1 MIDHIPLEDLSARL
15 DDALP
20 PTRCAQIDAHVAV
33 CDACRSELAS
43 LQWTVRFL
51 RAMPAEEV
59 PAPAAFHVGA
69 ATAYAAGAGDDT
81 DDNRDSW
88 TMAGRA
94 WAAFGAIAALFVV
107 AFGLSRM
114 VRDPLDGPAPA
125 PDAASVASD
134 ADTAQVVAGGAGPG
148 YGVDVGTGTPDAN
161 HPDVGEAPQGS
172 TVGPPPPPG
181 VEVAAATGA
190 QTEPAAGEGGG
201 ANGSDPA
208 DPKLQAVLRQT
219 ADAAV
224 GREDDNARDPRPLAT
239 ALGDDRS
246 RRVAGIR
253 AATAT
258 PAGGGAGVTP
268 GAVRELGAGATS
280 GVTSTMAT
288 PPAGADPAALGAE
301 AGGYV
306 PPDAPIPGI
315 PRRPI
320 VVPPAAV
327 APAGSVTATAAVS
340 MTAPAATPMAV
351 GAAVAT
357 DQADASLTPP
367 ALTSEGEAATP
378 APESGASVGPAAV
391 VASPVAAP
399 MIEGQPAAP
408 GSLPAHLF
416 VPVITVAIALLAL
429 GVILMRQAQARRR
442 RYR

>member
-43 LQWTVRFL
+43 LRWTVRFL
-51 RAMPAEEV
+51 RAMPEDAV

-69 ATAYAAGAGDDT
+69 ATAYVASDDT
-81 DDNRDSW
+81 EDDRGS
-88 TMAGRA
+88 RA
-94 WAAFGAIAALFVV
+94 VASRTWATFGAIAALLVV
-107 AFGLSRM
+107 AFGLSR
-114 VRDPLDGPAPA
+114 LA
-125 PDAASVASD
+125 PDLLGDPARAPGSASVASEMD
-134 ADTAQVVAGGAGPG
+134 SAQVAAGGAGPG
-148 YGVDVGTGTPDAN
+148 YGVDVGTGTMAAPPPDAA
-161 HPDVGEAPQGS
+161 EASQGG
-172 TVGPPPPPG
+172 TVVPPPPG
-181 VEVAAATGA
+181 VEAAAGA
-190 QTEPAAGEGGG
+190 ETEPTAGEGGG
-201 ANGSDPA
+201 AAGSDMA
-208 DPKLQAVLRQT
+208 DPRLQAVLRQT

-258 PAGGGAGVTP
+258 PAGGGAGITP
-268 GAVRELGAGATS
+268 GAERELGLGATS

-288 PPAGADPAALGAE
+288 PPAGADPATALGAE

-327 APAGSVTATAAVS
+327 APAGTVTATAAVS
-340 MTAPAATPMAV
+340 MTTPAATPMAV
-351 GAAVAT
+351 GAAVPT
-357 DQADASLTPP
+357 DQADVSRTPS

-378 APESGASVGPAAV
+378 APVSGAHVGPAAV

-399 MIEGQPAAP
+399 MTEGQPAAR
-408 GSLPAHLF
+408 GTLPAHLF